1 MNSAMWR
8 IILSLPALGLTSGCF
23 HGLFK
28 VAAKVVAA
36 ISFPLSAGLPI
47 DSHLKYHSA
56 DSSKSPCPFVKP
68 TNKSRS
74 FCLARNKLV
83 LIDPY
88 EVGLAVHF
96 CNL

>member
-1 MNSAMWR
+1 MGADRSSA
-8 IILSLPALGLTSGCF
+8 T
-23 HGLFK
+23 GLFK

-36 ISFPLSAGLPI
+36 ICFPLSAGLPI
-47 DSHLKYHSA
+47 DSYLRYHSA

-68 TNKSRS
+68 TKKSHS
-74 FCLARNKLV
+74 FCRARNKPV

-96 CNL
+96 RKL

>member
-8 IILSLPALGLTSGCF
+8 IILSLRALGLTSWYFMDCSRF
-23 HGLFK
+23 
-28 VAAKVVAA
+28 AAKVVAA

-47 DSHLKYHSA
+47 DSHLSITAPIHRSVLGL
-56 DSSKSPCPFVKP
+56 FVKP

-88 EVGLAVHF
+88 EVGRAEHF